1 MAALFL
7 YWLLN
12 PVLFLFFVLDFSK
25 LLISLAIQHPSKL
38 PVCRESQNRREVG
51 PTPGGVEQLP
61 PPLTGHLSVEMKQVI
76 TRVWKWIRSRRSLPP
91 RSLPPEPTLAADKS
105 RGSKWMA
112 AAESELSGGSAD
124 VLLVVPAPPGTSYL
138 RCDSLRSATQPPRLP
153 ATPGSAASNF
163 HKLPD
168 SFPNHS
174 FSWSSILHCSY
185 CRFPTIPPLPF
196 WNLCH
201 LRANKKVLK
210 KKKTLQFGTSLA
222 VQWFRTCLAMQ
233 GMWVQFLAG
242 ELRSHMLWRQQSPC
256 A

>member
-61 PPLTGHLSVEMKQVI
+61 PPLTGHPSVEMKQVI

-105 RGSKWMA
+105 RGSKWTA

-168 SFPNHS
+168 SFPHHS

-201 LRANKKVLK
+201 PRANEKVLK
-210 KKKTLQFGTSLA
+210 KKTHCNSGLPWRSSGSEPALQCRECGFNSWLGN
-222 VQWFRTCLAMQ
+222 
-233 GMWVQFLAG
+233 
-242 ELRSHMLWRQQSPC
+242 
-256 A
+256 